1 MEQKNRMALV
11 AAIAVLIMVA
21 MFTSF
26 GRSLFTQNIPEVVLP
41 TPDAS
46 QTDSN
51 SSPEHQQEQLQRI
64 EVTPSTVQSVISTL
78 SRSGSYYREL
88 TVETFWDE
96 TGTFLSTVQ
105 VWVDGDWSHIR
116 QTMSS
121 GLVRH
126 DLVGDGTVYY
136 WYEGDTSWCT
146 APADAL
152 SADLAQHIPT
162 YETVLALPTDSITS
176 AGYENR
182 GDLPCIFVEVKGQ
195 TEGYAERYWVSVDS
209 GLLVSAET
217 CENDVLIHRMN
228 ALTPI
233 QSISPSDAA
242 VFSLPDGSAL
252 HQIAS

>member
-11 AAIAVLIMVA
+11 TAIAVLIMVA

-26 GRSLFTQNIPEVVLP
+26 SRSLFTQNIPEVVLP

-46 QTDSN
+46 QSDSQ
-51 SSPEHQQEQLQRI
+51 SSPDREQEQFQRI
-64 EVTPSTVQSVISTL
+64 EVTPSTVQSVIATL
-78 SRSGSYYREL
+78 SRSRSYYREL
-88 TVETFWDE
+88 TVETFWAE
-96 TGTFLSTVQ
+96 SETFLTAVQ

-116 QTMSS
+116 QATPS

-136 WYEGDTSWCT
+136 WYEGDASWCT

-162 YETVLALPTDSITS
+162 YETVLELPANSITS
-176 AGYENR
+176 AGYEPR

-195 TEGYAERYWVSVDS
+195 AEGYTERYWVSVDS
-209 GLLVSAET
+209 GLLISAET
-217 CENDVLIHRMN
+217 YENDVLIHRMN
-228 ALTPI
+228 APTPI
-233 QSISPSDAA
+233 QSLSPNDAA
-242 VFSLPDGSAL
+242 VFSLPDGSSL
-252 HQIAS
+252 HQIVS